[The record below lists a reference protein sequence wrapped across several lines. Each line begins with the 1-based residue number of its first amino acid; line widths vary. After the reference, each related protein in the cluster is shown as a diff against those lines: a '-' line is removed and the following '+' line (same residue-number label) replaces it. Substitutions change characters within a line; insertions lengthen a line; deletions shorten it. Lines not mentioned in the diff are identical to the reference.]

1 MEPLHHHFEEMV
13 VYAGNVCSQGG
24 RMNGI
29 RRDELDRG
37 ICGCQ
42 VRGGIAA
49 MGVLL
54 WGLIH
59 GSGGD
64 SFMWPDPM
72 EGKRL

>member
-1 MEPLHHHFEEMV
+1 
-13 VYAGNVCSQGG
+13 
-24 RMNGI
+24 MNGI

-49 MGVLL
+49 MGVRL

-59 GSGGD
+59 GVWWR
-64 SFMWPDPM
+64 FVHVA
-72 EGKRL
+72 